1 QHPLSVIAEG
11 VDPVHPIPLS
21 NLWPD
26 HNNEEDV
33 FSSPEFTRRTRMP
46 RWYRPDSCFTT
57 SEVCMQLEGKVAIV
71 TGGAGNLGSACAR
84 QLAIEGADV
93 IVSDRPGIDVK
104 SVVDGIVERGGQAI
118 GHEGDVSHEAD
129 VIDMIGTSLSQHGR
143 LDVLV
148 NVAAA
153 MDLVGRDDGLDTTSV
168 ETWDRMMAVNVRGPM
183 LGCKHAIPAMLSG
196 GAGSII
202 NFASTAAFLGDDGR
216 IGYSTSKA
224 ALLGFTRSVAT
235 TYGKQGIRCNAVAPG
250 SVWSEAT
257 KGMMGDE
264 GLDL

>member
-1 QHPLSVIAEG
+1 
-11 VDPVHPIPLS
+11 
-21 NLWPD
+21 
-26 HNNEEDV
+26 
-33 FSSPEFTRRTRMP
+33 
-46 RWYRPDSCFTT
+46 
-57 SEVCMQLEGKVAIV
+57 MQLEGKVAIV

-84 QLAIEGADV
+84 QMAIEGAAV
-93 IVSDRPGIDVK
+93 IVSDLPGIDVK

-118 GHEGDVSHEAD
+118 GHAGDVSQEAD
-129 VIDMIGTSLSQHGR
+129 IIDMIGTSLSQHGR

-153 MDLVGRDDGLDTTSV
+153 MDLIGRDDGLDTMSV

-183 LGCKHAIPAMLSG
+183 LGCKHAIPAMLSR

-224 ALLGFTRSVAT
+224 ALLGFTRSIAT

-257 KGMMGDE
+257 RGMLGDE
-264 GLDL
+264 GLDLMERTRLTPRLGVPDDIAHMVVYLASDKSTYITGQTFLVDGGGTAHQPWVRVR